1 MRGAWSTAVKMT
13 GAGLALAMWVGW
25 GCGDASERSLDADNR
40 DAPRLTDLRST
51 LMPPS
56 KDALQARAGSE
67 SSEASSTASAP
78 QADEDEPACQ
88 DTCSTKHYEC
98 GKVCGKDCGKCRDG
112 EECRNG
118 KCECNSSCDGTRCA
132 NACGQACECAAG
144 TVCDASGLCMPPD
157 QACTGPDCAP
167 AQPGAQQPQQPGPHL
182 PGPSEP
188 PNPVPVEP

>member
-1 MRGAWSTAVKMT
+1 MPSAWSAAVKMT
-13 GAGLALAMWVGW
+13 GAGLALAVWMGW
-25 GCGDASERSLDADNR
+25 GCSDASERSLDADS
-40 DAPRLTDLRST
+40 PRVTDLRST
-51 LMPPS
+51 LMPAS
-56 KDALQARAGSE
+56 KDTLQRASGE
-67 SSEASSTASAP
+67 SSEASASSSDP
-78 QADEDEPACQ
+78 RADEDEPACQ

-157 QACTGPDCAP
+157 QSCTGPDCAP
-167 AQPGAQQPQQPGPHL
+167 TQPEQPVPGQPQPVPEL

-188 PNPVPVEP
+188 PNPAPVAP

>member
-1 MRGAWSTAVKMT
+1 MRSAWSAAVKMT
-13 GAGLALAMWVGW
+13 GAGLALGVWVGW
-25 GCGDASERSLDADNR
+25 GCSDASERSLDAEAHDS
-40 DAPRLTDLRST
+40 AHATDLRST
-51 LMPPS
+51 LTPASSAP
-56 KDALQARAGSE
+56 LGARATSE
-67 SSEASSTASAP
+67 SSESSESSSTASAP
-78 QADEDEPACQ
+78 RADEDEPACQ

-144 TVCDASGLCMPPD
+144 TVCDVSGMCMPPD
-157 QACTGPDCAP
+157 RACTGPECAP
-167 AQPGAQQPQQPGPHL
+167 AQPLPEL

-188 PNPVPVEP
+188 PNPAPVAP